1 LRKENEGC
9 ILVKKQTNMALKEQ
23 VKTNKVT
30 LNVLDTFKETK
41 RRPST
46 HLETNIVQ
54 EKNVSNGIFPLSD
67 SRGRTLSEKEVF
79 IPAPDDCW
87 I

>member
-1 LRKENEGC
+1 
-9 ILVKKQTNMALKEQ
+9 MALKEQ

-46 HLETNIVQ
+46 HVKRNQVQ

-67 SRGRTLSEKEVF
+67 SRGKTLTEKEVF
-79 IPAPDDCW
+79 IPTPDDCW